1 MARTDWNFSF
11 SMSYEMKF
19 KAAIRGHHV
28 FKATW
33 SSLMREVLF
42 CKKGNRKEAK
52 KYDSNAVRAYKD
64 IAESVTIF

>member
-28 FKATW
+28 YKATW
-33 SSLMREVLF
+33 SSLIKEVLTDF
-42 CKKGNRKEAK
+42 AK
-52 KYDSNAVRAYKD
+52 KATVRRLKKMTRMQLGFTR
-64 IAESVTIF
+64 I